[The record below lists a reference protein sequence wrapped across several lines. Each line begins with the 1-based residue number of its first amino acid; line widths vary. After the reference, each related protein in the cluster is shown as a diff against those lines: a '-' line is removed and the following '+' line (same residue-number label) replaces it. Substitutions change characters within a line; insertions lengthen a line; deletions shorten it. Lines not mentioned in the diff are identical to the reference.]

1 MLPAKL
7 VVEFIGTFFLVFTV
21 GMTVKSPDAAAL
33 APLAIGASLMIMVY
47 AGGHFSGGHYNPAVT
62 LGVTLRGKLPFAE
75 AIPYWVAQ
83 FIGAVAAAAAVQFIK
98 GSATG
103 GVPAGPAA
111 AEYTVPA
118 KLLVEFL
125 FTFALVYVVLNT
137 ATAKGTAGNSF
148 YGLAIGFTVAV
159 GAFAVGP
166 VSGGAFNPAVAVG
179 AVVMGLGKVADVWI
193 PLAADFL
200 GGGVAALVFQSL
212 DMGGD
217 RSTPA

>member
-83 FIGAVAAAAAVQFIK
+83 FLAGAAAAAAVLFIK

-111 AEYTVPA
+111 AEYSLAA

-148 YGLAIGFTVAV
+148 YGLAIGFTVVV

-179 AVVMGLGKVADVWI
+179 AVVMGLSDAANVWI

-200 GGGVAALVFQSL
+200 GGGVAALVFQAL

-217 RSTPA
+217 RSNAA